1 MRIFHHERI
10 GVLVD
15 VRAETDFVTKN
26 EKFRHLAHEIA
37 MHIALLGGVFDPP
50 HMGHLWIARQM
61 LDFCGVDE
69 VWFLPN
75 YSQSAPAKGA
85 TPVEHR
91 LAMTRLLELPCTRVS
106 TIEID
111 NKLDGETIRLLPLL
125 PKEHEF
131 SFVIGSDQL
140 AGFPKWLDW
149 EKLLSAMPFWVFP
162 RAGYPLE
169 PLYNNMKAVAHES
182 LIISNLSSTT
192 IRDRARAGLPIA
204 PFVPP
209 LVAAYIQE
217 HRLYK

>member
-1 MRIFHHERI
+1 MR
-10 GVLVD
+10 
-15 VRAETDFVTKN
+15 
-26 EKFRHLAHEIA
+26 
-37 MHIALLGGVFDPP
+37 IALLGGVFDPP
-50 HMGHLWIARQM
+50 HNGHVTIAQQM

-75 YSQSAPAKGA
+75 FTQSAPTKPA
-85 TPVEHR
+85 TAVEHR
-91 LAMTRLLELPCTRVS
+91 LAMTRLLALPHTRVS

-111 NKLDGETIRLLPLL
+111 NKLDGETIHLLPYL

-140 AGFPKWLDW
+140 AGLTKWLDW
-149 EKLLSAMPFWVFP
+149 QKLLEVMPFWVFP

-169 PLYNNMKAVAHES
+169 PWYNNMKVVEHES
-182 LIISNLSSTT
+182 LIISNISSTI
-192 IRDRARAGLPIA
+192 IRDRARAGFSIV

-217 HRLYK
+217 HRLYE